1 MAGKPQPKKKY
12 VQEGSGRPSKFTPER
27 RAAII
32 DAISHRIPYE
42 MAAEAN
48 GICLETLYEWLRIG
62 KQHRTD
68 GIDSDYTIFSE
79 SLKRSEMT
87 KVREHTEIIAARP
100 ERWQADAWLLERR
113 WHKYFGPNAQL
124 NELNNKLDQLLDGE
138 KNEKGSHKKRSEED
152 DQEG

>member
-1 MAGKPQPKKKY
+1 MAGKPQPKKEY

-62 KQHRTD
+62 KQHRID

-79 SLKRSEMT
+79 SLKKAEMT
-87 KVREHTEIIAARP
+87 RVRQHMDIIADRP
-100 ERWQADAWLLERR
+100 ERWQADSWLLERR
-113 WHKYFGPNAQL
+113 WHKHFGPNAQL
-124 NELNNKLDQLLDGE
+124 NELNSKLDQLLDGD
-138 KNEKGSHKKRSEED
+138 KNEKQGHQKRSEED
-152 DQEG
+152 DQ